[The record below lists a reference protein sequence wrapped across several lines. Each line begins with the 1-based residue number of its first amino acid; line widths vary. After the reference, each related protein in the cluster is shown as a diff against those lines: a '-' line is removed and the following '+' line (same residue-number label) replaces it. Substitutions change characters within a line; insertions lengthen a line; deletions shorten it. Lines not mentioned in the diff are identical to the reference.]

1 MDAII
6 NWIMQYG
13 DLVIFSLLM
22 LGIVGLPLPDE
33 ILLTSVGYLIFSKI
47 LHPLPAAGAAFL
59 GSVCGITVSYFLGR
73 ALGLPLIEKYGWVV
87 NLRARHVDK
96 VRRWFNRIGKWTLT
110 VGYFFPGVR
119 HFTGFVAG
127 TSKLQVSVF
136 AGYAY
141 LGALLWALTFIS
153 LGYFV
158 GEEWPVISG
167 AWLHISRKVHAVLL
181 VAGGVAVIT
190 FGGYFLLKLWRRAVS
205 PAAAASRL
213 PAVPTD
219 PKLPR

>member
-13 DLVIFSLLM
+13 YLVIFSLLM
-22 LGIVGLPLPDE
+22 LGIVGLPVPDE
-33 ILLTSVGYLIFSKI
+33 ILLTCVGYLIFSKI

-59 GSVCGITVSYFLGR
+59 GSVCGISMSYLLGR

-87 NLRARHVDK
+87 NLRLRHVDR

-127 TSKLQVSVF
+127 TSKLQVPVF

-153 LGYFV
+153 LGYFL

-167 AWLHISRKVHAVLL
+167 VWLDIFKKVHLVLL
-181 VAGGVAVIT
+181 VAGGVAVII
-190 FGGYFLLKLWRRAVS
+190 FGGYLLLRLRRRSAS
-205 PAAAASRL
+205 PVPMAARP
-213 PAVPTD
+213 PAVPPD
-219 PKLPR
+219 QLPR